1 MLAFSII
8 AVLVLILIFFVLKV
22 QSLQKLVNSNKH
34 LAKQNASK
42 ANSAFVTLSTTAK
55 SLQQIFIERVE
66 SASSKGL
73 ISGKKYDVLI
83 LIVSSSA
90 KIIFDNCEKGHSIEE
105 GLNIALRDTE
115 LSMED
120 IKSFMQ
126 EQPNAVRI
134 SWVKNTA
141 DGFIKAC
148 DLMTSGLLAP
158 RASSS
163 ASE

>member
-1 MLAFSII
+1 M
-8 AVLVLILIFFVLKV
+8 
-22 QSLQKLVNSNKH
+22 
-34 LAKQNASK
+34 
-42 ANSAFVTLSTTAK
+42 
-55 SLQQIFIERVE
+55 
-66 SASSKGL
+66 
-73 ISGKKYDVLI
+73 
-83 LIVSSSA
+83 IVSSSA

-126 EQPNAVRI
+126 EQPNDVRI